1 MMLID
6 DSVLHV
12 INAFQAPGAL
22 GLYGV
27 WRYFQRRNGNGQAKR
42 SDIQDSEK
50 RINRRLNDKFEDLV
64 TRIENARGWIGD
76 VEQEQRDMRNQ
87 QIDLVSRVAK
97 CEGAMSKGKE

>member
-27 WRYFQRRNGNGQAKR
+27 WRYFQRRNGNGTAKR
-42 SDIQDSEK
+42 SDIEAAEK
-50 RINRRLNDKFEDLV
+50 RINNRITGLE
-64 TRIENARGWIGD
+64 TRFVNWIGD
-76 VEQEQRDMRNQ
+76 VEKKGNEDREKQADYRERLAR
-87 QIDLVSRVAK
+87 L
-97 CEGAMSKGKE
+97 EGPLSKRGE